1 MIKRGIINF
10 YVEDN
15 FIVKKKY
22 TSLINRKK
30 TIENLINKYKK
41 LYPRQYLFVVIV
53 PDLDT

>member
-1 MIKRGIINF
+1 MIKRGVINF

>member
-30 TIENLINKYKK
+30 TIENMKNKYKK
-41 LYPRQYLFVVIV
+41 LYPRQCLFVVII